1 MRIKEADM
9 VAAVVRAALL
19 LGALIPVCALAAED
33 TVRVELNA
41 AEAADKRCL
50 LTFVVEN
57 KAATTLDSLKLDLV
71 VFNTDGI
78 VHRRMVTEMGPVRA
92 AKTIVRSFSV
102 DGECGQIGSVLVNDV
117 PACTPAGGAAC
128 LDGLALSSKLKSVR
142 LYK

>member
-1 MRIKEADM
+1 MMAG
-9 VAAVVRAALL
+9 VLRAALVL
-19 LGALIPVCALAAED
+19 SALVPGFALAAES

-50 LTFVVEN
+50 LTFVIEN
-57 KAATTLDSLKLDLV
+57 TAAAVDSLKLDLV
-71 VFNTDGI
+71 VFNSDGV
-78 VHRRMVTEMGPVRA
+78 VHRRMVTEMGPVRG

-117 PACTPAGGAAC
+117 TACTPGNPAAC
-128 LDGLALSSKLKSVR
+128 LEGLVLSSKLKSVR

>member
-1 MRIKEADM
+1 MM
-9 VAAVVRAALL
+9 GGVLRAALVL
-19 LGALIPVCALAAED
+19 SALVPGFALAAES

-50 LTFVVEN
+50 LTFVIEN
-57 KAATTLDSLKLDLV
+57 KAAAPVDSLKLDLV
-71 VFNTDGI
+71 VFNSDGV
-78 VHRRMVTEMGPVRA
+78 VHRRMVTEMGPVRG

-117 PACTPAGGAAC
+117 TACTPGDPAAC
-128 LDGLALSSKLKSVR
+128 LEGLALSSKLKSVR